1 MVAIADGINY
11 KTKTRSVQRCSAYR
25 CLDWSGGEIRGS
37 LNPARDHT
45 AFASHHWISG
55 LSSVEEI
62 LTAWSAKLESRRFA
76 IGILTAKVC
85 HNKIST
91 GLHYN
96 QFIT

>member
-37 LNPARDHT
+37 LNPAREHT

-55 LSSVEEI
+55 LSSVEGNFTTW
-62 LTAWSAKLESRRFA
+62 LAKLEKRRFS
-76 IGILTAKVC
+76 IGILTAKKC
-85 HNKIST
+85 HNKKSKR
-91 GLHYN
+91 LHYK
-96 QFIT
+96 QFIN